1 MTLPAGAPAA
11 ARLVAKGLLL
21 PLVAGAACVFGFA
34 PFYAWPVP
42 ILALALLFHTWA
54 RSATPR
60 QAALSGLAFGLGYF
74 LAGVSWIFVSLHE
87 FGSMPA
93 PLAALATFLFCA
105 FLAGYFAL
113 PGWVVVRFGSGEA
126 RIALAAATTVLAE
139 WLRGWLFTGFPWL
152 NLGTSQAPDGPLAGY
167 APYLGAYGVSLAVTS
182 VAALL
187 AWLAGSRAGLRG
199 RAFAGAGLVLLF
211 VFGALGREVE
221 WTRPAGQPV
230 TVALVQGN
238 VAQQLKWRDDMRQR
252 IFEDYRAMIVAARAR
267 IVVIPETALPAFL
280 DQLPRDFLEGLLE
293 HARANGKEILLGTV
307 ERNARG
313 GETDYFNSLVLLTA
327 PGMPSYR
334 KRHLVPF
341 GEFIPPGFDWIL
353 AVLRI
358 PMSDFARGA
367 STQPPLVAAGI
378 PLGVAICYEDIFGEE
393 VIDAL
398 PAAQLLVNVS
408 NDAWFG
414 RSFAADQHLQASQ
427 MRALE
432 TGRWMVRS
440 TNTGASAAIDPRG
453 RVVSRLPA
461 FTAGTLVEA
470 VEPRTGMTPYA
481 RFGNLPAVAL
491 GALCAA
497 LAIRRRIHARRAR
510 GTPAESR

>member
-1 MTLPAGAPAA
+1 MTPHTGAPPAGPAA
-11 ARLVAKGLLL
+11 ARAVASGIVL
-21 PLVAGAACVFGFA
+21 PLAAGAACVLGFA
-34 PFYAWPVP
+34 PFYGWPIP
-42 ILALALLFHTWA
+42 IAALAILFHVWS

-60 QAALSGLAFGLGYF
+60 QAALSGFAFGLGYF
-74 LAGVSWIFVSLHE
+74 LAGVSWVFVSLHE

-93 PLAALATFLFCA
+93 VLAALATFLFCA
-105 FLAGYFAL
+105 FLALYFAA
-113 PGWVVVRFGSGEA
+113 PGWVVARSGA
-126 RIALAAATTVLAE
+126 SPGRRLLAAAAVTTLAE
-139 WLRGWLFTGFPWL
+139 WLRGWLLTGFPWL
-152 NLGTSQAPDGPLAGY
+152 NLGTSQVPGGPLAGY
-167 APYLGAYGVSLAVTS
+167 APYLGAYGATLAVALAGAMM
-182 VAALL
+182 AALFS
-187 AWLAGSRAGLRG
+187 SRAWSRG
-199 RAFAGAGLVLLF
+199 RGFMTAGLAVLFIAGAL
-211 VFGALGREVE
+211 AREVE
-221 WTRPAGQPV
+221 WTRPAGAPV
-230 TVALVQGN
+230 SVALVQGN
-238 VAQQLKWRDDMRQR
+238 VAQQLKWREEMRAR

-280 DQLPRDFLEGLLE
+280 DQLPRDYLDGLRE
-293 HARANGKEILLGTV
+293 HARAAGKDILLGTV

-313 GETDYFNSLVLLTA
+313 GETDYFNSLVSLTA

-367 STQPPLVAAGI
+367 AVQPPLVAAGI

-393 VIDAL
+393 LIDAL
-398 PAAQLLVNVS
+398 PQAQLLVNVS

-414 RSFAADQHLQASQ
+414 RSFAADQHMQASQ

-461 FTAGTLVEA
+461 FTAGTLVET

-481 RFGNLPAVAL
+481 RAGNAPAVLLAAAVAL
-491 GALCAA
+491 
-497 LAIRRRIHARRAR
+497 LAFLRRRR
-510 GTPAESR
+510 

>member
-1 MTLPAGAPAA
+1 MTQGAGAPPARPAA
-11 ARLVAKGLLL
+11 ARLVATGIVL
-21 PLVAGAACVFGFA
+21 PLAAGGACVLGFA

-42 ILALALLFHTWA
+42 IVALAVLFHVWS
-54 RSATPR
+54 RSGTPR
-60 QAALSGLAFGLGYF
+60 QAALSGFAFGLGYF
-74 LAGVSWIFVSLHE
+74 LAGVSWVFVSLHE

-93 PLAALATFLFCA
+93 ALAALATFLFCA
-105 FLAGYFAL
+105 FLSIYFAV
-113 PGWVVVRFGSGEA
+113 PGWISARWGSSPGT
-126 RIALAAATTVLAE
+126 RLVLAAAATALAE
-139 WLRGWLFTGFPWL
+139 WVRGWLFTGFPWL
-152 NLGTSQAPDGPLAGY
+152 NLGTSQVPAGPLAGY
-167 APYLGAYGVSLAVTS
+167 APYLGAYGASLAVAAAAAMM
-182 VAALL
+182 AALFSTR
-187 AWLAGSRAGLRG
+187 AWSRGRGFMAAGL
-199 RAFAGAGLVLLF
+199 ALLF
-211 VFGALGREVE
+211 IGGALIREVE
-221 WTRPAGQPV
+221 WSRPAGAPV

-238 VAQQLKWRDDMRQR
+238 VAQQLKWRDEMRVR

-280 DQLPRDFLEGLLE
+280 DQLPPEYLDGLRE
-293 HARANGKEILLGTV
+293 HARATGKEILLGTV

-313 GETDYFNSLVLLTA
+313 GETDYFNSLVSLTA

-341 GEFIPPGFDWIL
+341 GEFIPAGFEWIL

-358 PMSDFARGA
+358 PMSDFARGGA
-367 STQPPLVAAGI
+367 AQPPLVAAGI

-414 RSFAADQHLQASQ
+414 KSFAADQHLQASQ

-432 TGRWMVRS
+432 TGRWVVRS

-461 FTAGTLVEA
+461 FTAGTLVET

-481 RFGNLPAVAL
+481 RLGNSPAVLLAVAL
-491 GALCAA
+491 GL
-497 LAIRRRIHARRAR
+497 LVLLRRR
-510 GTPAESR
+510 

>member
-1 MTLPAGAPAA
+1 MTPVPGASPAPPAA
-11 ARLVAKGLLL
+11 ARLVATGIVL
-21 PLVAGAACVFGFA
+21 PLGAGAACVLGFA
-34 PFYAWPVP
+34 PFYGWPVP
-42 ILALALLFHTWA
+42 IAALAILFHVWS

-74 LAGVSWIFVSLHE
+74 LAGVSWVFVSLHE

-93 PLAALATFLFCA
+93 ILAALATFLFCA
-105 FLAGYFAL
+105 FLALYFAV
-113 PGWVVVRFGSGEA
+113 PGWVVVRLGSTPGWRLVVA
-126 RIALAAATTVLAE
+126 VAATTLAE
-139 WLRGWLFTGFPWL
+139 WARGWLFTGFPWL
-152 NLGTSQAPDGPLAGY
+152 NLGTSQVPGGPLAGY
-167 APYLGAYGVSLAVTS
+167 APYAGAYGVSLAVAGAAAMM
-182 VAALL
+182 AALFS
-187 AWLAGSRAGLRG
+187 SRAWSRG
-199 RAFAGAGLVLLF
+199 RGVMVAGLALFFIAGVLL
-211 VFGALGREVE
+211 REVE
-221 WTRPAGQPV
+221 WTRPAGAPV

-238 VAQQLKWRDDMRQR
+238 VPQQLKWRDDMRAR

-280 DQLPRDFLEGLLE
+280 DQLPPDYLEGLRE
-293 HARANGKEILLGTV
+293 HARAAGKEILLGTV
-307 ERNARG
+307 ERSARG
-313 GETDYFNSLVLLTA
+313 GATDYFNSLVSLTA

-341 GEFIPPGFDWIL
+341 GEFIPTGFDWIL

-367 STQPPLVAAGI
+367 AVQPALVAAGI

-414 RSFAADQHLQASQ
+414 RSFAADQHMQASQ

-440 TNTGASAAIDPRG
+440 TNTGATAAIDPGG

-461 FTAGTLVEA
+461 FTAGTLVET
-470 VEPRTGMTPYA
+470 VEPRAGMTPYA
-481 RFGNLPAVAL
+481 RTGNAPAVLLAS
-491 GALCAA
+491 A
-497 LAIRRRIHARRAR
+497 LALLALLRRR
-510 GTPAESR
+510 G